1 MTAPPLSD
9 RPLIGVTKPSRADNL
24 AYACIWAGVWLAGGR
39 PVRLTASKPRR
50 KCALR
55 GLVLGGGTD
64 VFPGLYD
71 AKPRA
76 GYAYDR
82 KRDEMEIEWAERA
95 ERANIPVLAICRG
108 AQMMNVMRGGTLFA
122 DVAKSFKDVD
132 YPSTFLGHVFYRKTI
147 LIEDQTLLHDV
158 LGDEDRVNSMHKQAI
173 ADLGNGLEATARE
186 RNGVI
191 QCIEDRERNFYMGV
205 QFHPEFLLHR
215 SRFRGIFN
223 ALVTAAAHNPT
234 EVTEDS

>member
-1 MTAPPLSD
+1 MMEGAVSD

-24 AYACIWAGVWLAGGR
+24 AYACIWAGVWLAGGAPVKLTTSR
-39 PVRLTASKPRR
+39 PRK

-71 AKPRA
+71 ARPRP

-82 KRDEMEIEWAERA
+82 KRDEMEIDWAQRA
-95 ERANIPVLAICRG
+95 ERADIPVLAICRG
-108 AQMMNVMRGGTLFA
+108 AQLMNIMRGGGLYA

-147 LIEDQTLLHDV
+147 LIEAQTLLHDI
-158 LGDEDRVNSMHKQAI
+158 LGRRDRVNSMHKQAI
-173 ADLGNGLEATARE
+173 ANLGNGLEATARE

-191 QCIEDRERNFYMGV
+191 QTIEDRTRAFYMGV

-215 SRFRGIFN
+215 ARFRAIFK
-223 ALVTAAAHNPT
+223 ALVSAAAHNPT
-234 EVTEDS
+234 EATEDS